1 MQISADKLLLIS
13 QFLSFNYDIT
23 KEESGFIKALRTLI
37 IEKNDYQ

>member
-23 KEESGFIKALRTLI
+23 KEESGFINVNYR
-37 IEKNDYQ
+37 KNDYQ